1 MQGIEQTLCE
11 LSEQQTLIK
20 LSQANASLPQSG
32 IQPQHPDRVLVDS
45 ARQQLAESQ
54 AQSGLAQQPKSG
66 LNHQQLRLPDQASVL
81 PSAAAA
87 LLNPGVSLWPQLHLT
102 GPASPSRSLL
112 RPLH

>member
-20 LSQANASLPQSG
+20 PGQATASLPQSG
-32 IQPQHPDRVLVDS
+32 IQPQPPDKMLDGS
-45 ARQQLAESQ
+45 AICCLAEPQ
-54 AQSGLAQQPKSG
+54 AQPGLAQQPQSG

-87 LLNPGVSLWPQLHLT
+87 LLNPGVSRWP
-102 GPASPSRSLL
+102 
-112 RPLH
+112 